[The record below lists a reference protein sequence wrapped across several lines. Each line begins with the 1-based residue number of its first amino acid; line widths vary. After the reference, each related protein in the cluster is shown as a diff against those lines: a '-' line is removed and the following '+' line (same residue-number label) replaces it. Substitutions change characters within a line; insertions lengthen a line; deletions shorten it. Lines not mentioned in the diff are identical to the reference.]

1 MELIVNTF
9 LEEDAEKILRIPLAG
24 RPHDDFLVWG
34 GESLGEFS
42 HRKLVN
48 NTICR
53 RRGGKAETIDHIFRE
68 CPVSVEVWTT
78 LSIQNILM
86 DTNIDFLQWLTWKF
100 RRWSHPPSEFVKINF
115 GGAYDGQHYQS
126 TLGIMA
132 RNDDGIVLLSC
143 SEIHQGV
150 ASAFAAEAI
159 ACRKAVQIGIEKQW
173 PTIIIEVDSLAI
185 IKKCKNKSQ
194 NRSQ

>member
-42 HRKLVN
+42 V
-48 NTICR
+48 
-53 RRGGKAETIDHIFRE
+53 
-68 CPVSVEVWTT
+68 
-78 LSIQNILM
+78 LSSK
-86 DTNIDFLQWLTWKF
+86 KF